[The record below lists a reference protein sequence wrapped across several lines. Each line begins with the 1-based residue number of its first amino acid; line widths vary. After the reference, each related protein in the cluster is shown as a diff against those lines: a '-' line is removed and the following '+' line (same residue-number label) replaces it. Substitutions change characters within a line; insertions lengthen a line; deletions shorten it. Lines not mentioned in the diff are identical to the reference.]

1 MTAADNR
8 YLKTVLQF
16 VIRPVPASILTAL
29 LTFLT
34 CYFRS
39 FVSIGVPVVL
49 WGDQIGFFNDGSR
62 MALGQLPY
70 RDYFKI
76 VPPGTDLTYALLIK
90 TFGVQM
96 WIPNLLMAFLA
107 ASAALLMT
115 LITSRLMRGA
125 IVVVPGLLLA
135 SFILLASTD
144 ATHHWF
150 STIAI
155 LAALLVV
162 IDGITLPRIAF
173 AGALSGVAA
182 CFTQSKGA
190 MAVAAFVVYLAAYA
204 NSRSETLPNGRWKKS
219 LLLGGVAVGVFATV
233 NLYFIQAAGL
243 RTWLY
248 CLIVYPLRYYPSP
261 TMNNWRVLIDGVP
274 SHAGLITWVIFF
286 FVYATVPLV
295 YFAFLAGT
303 RKLRSRDG
311 RECWDKLLLVAI
323 TGLSM
328 FLAVASSPSLKRLA
342 TVSPPA
348 MILLVWLLNQPGKA
362 VSGLRILLAC
372 TAAALA
378 IAMPVYVQTRSPFYL
393 NLPAGRAA
401 LFDPVLHEEYRWLL
415 GNTHPGEYFFGLTPF
430 YTAFH
435 MLNAAPIV
443 DFHASDYT
451 RPWQIAALIEALEN
465 HQVSMLVLRRT
476 HDFLWAAG
484 SPSDHLEPLRIYVSR
499 NYRLTKTF
507 LTGDEVWLR
516 IRAPAASC
524 RHRCHSL
531 TTPTPHT

>member
-1 MTAADNR
+1 MIAADNR
-8 YLKTVLQF
+8 FLKSVLQF
-16 VIRPVPASILTAL
+16 VVRPVPASILTAL
-29 LTFLT
+29 FNFLT

-39 FVSIGVPVVL
+39 FVSGNVPVVL
-49 WGDQIGFFNDGSR
+49 WGDQIGFFEDGSR

-76 VPPGTDLTYALLIK
+76 VSPGTDLTYAFLIK
-90 TFGVQM
+90 IFGVQM
-96 WIPNLLMAFLA
+96 WIPNLLMASLA
-107 ASAALLMT
+107 ALTALLMT
-115 LITSRLMRGA
+115 LITSRLVRGA
-125 IVVVPGLLLA
+125 IIVLPGLLLA

-155 LAALLVV
+155 LAALLVMM
-162 IDGITLPRIAF
+162 DGNTLPRVAL

-190 MAVAAFVVYLAAYA
+190 MAVTAFVVYLAAYA
-204 NSRSETLPNGRWKKS
+204 NSRSEILPNGRWKKS
-219 LLLGGVAVGVFATV
+219 LLLGGVAAGVFAAV

-261 TMNNWRVLIDGVP
+261 TINNWRVLIDGFP
-274 SHAGLITWVIFF
+274 SHAGLITWAVFS

-295 YFAFLAGT
+295 YFVFLIGK
-303 RKLRSRDG
+303 RRLLKEEGGERR
-311 RECWDKLLLVAI
+311 DKLLLVAM
-323 TGLSM
+323 TGLAM

-348 MILLVWLLNQPGKA
+348 MILLAWLLNQPGKA
-362 VSGLRILLAC
+362 VAGLRILLAS
-372 TAAALA
+372 TAVALA
-378 IAMPVYVQTRSPFYL
+378 IAIPVHVQTRSPFYL

-401 LFDPVLHEEYRWLL
+401 LFDPALYEEYRWLL
-415 GNTHPGEYFFGLTPF
+415 GDTYPGEYFFGLTPF

-435 MLNAAPIV
+435 MLNPAPVV

-524 RHRCHSL
+524 RH
-531 TTPTPHT
+531 

>member
-1 MTAADNR
+1 VIAADNR
-8 YLKTVLQF
+8 LLKTILQF
-16 VIRPVPASILTAL
+16 VVRPVPVSIFTAL
-29 LTFLT
+29 FNFLA

-39 FVSIGVPVVL
+39 FVSGNVPVVL

-62 MALGQLPY
+62 MAMGQLPY

-90 TFGVQM
+90 LFGVRM
-96 WIPNLLMAFLA
+96 WIPNLLMASLA
-107 ASAALLMT
+107 AITALLMT
-115 LITSRLMRGA
+115 LIASRLMRGSF
-125 IVVVPGLLLA
+125 IVLPGLLLA

-155 LAALLVV
+155 LAALLVMM
-162 IDGITLPRIAF
+162 DGNTLPRVAF

-204 NSRSETLPNGRWKKS
+204 NSRSEILPSGRWKQS
-219 LLLGGVAVGVFATV
+219 LLLGGAAAGVFAAV

-261 TMNNWRVLIDGVP
+261 TINNWRVLIDGFP
-274 SHAGLITWVIFF
+274 SHAGLITWAVLS

-295 YFAFLAGT
+295 YFVFLVGK
-303 RKLRSRDG
+303 RRLSKKDG
-311 RECWDKLLLVAI
+311 GERRDKLLLVAM
-323 TGLSM
+323 TGLAM

-348 MILLVWLLNQPGKA
+348 MILLAWLLNQPGKA
-362 VSGLRILLAC
+362 VAGLRILLAS
-372 TAAALA
+372 TAVALA
-378 IAMPVYVQTRSPFYL
+378 IAIPVHVQTRSPFYL

-401 LFDPVLHEEYRWLL
+401 LFDPALYEEYRWLL
-415 GNTHPGEYFFGLTPF
+415 GDTYPGEYFFGLTPF

-435 MLNAAPIV
+435 MLNSAPVV

-451 RPWQIAALIEALEN
+451 RPWQVAALIEALEN

-524 RHRCHSL
+524 RH
-531 TTPTPHT
+531 